1 MMMNDEHTRLKRS
14 TVWVELNFY
23 QEHDQKDDGW
33 HYLNDKNVIHQLKIN
48 ICENTIYV
56 SILSKLKYGENVV
69 KM

>member
-1 MMMNDEHTRLKRS
+1 MMMNDEHTRLKGS
-14 TVWVELNFY
+14 TVWAEWTFTKNMT
-23 QEHDQKDDGW
+23 KRMMDGITW
-33 HYLNDKNVIHQLKIN
+33 IDKNVIHQLKIN